1 MRRHEFVYTF
11 IFAVAASSFFV
22 CSAVS
27 PAAADDVTFGK
38 SSESVDSPSQTVID
52 LRRNLLNP
60 EVEALFFHS
69 MNEIFETR
77 NVAAGTSKWRLSRS
91 NGVLPDYEFGG
102 ESFEYADF
110 AERTKTNAFLV
121 IRDGKIAFE
130 DYRNYTSETERFSS
144 FSMAKSIVSILIGAA
159 IDKGFISS
167 VDDVVEAYVPEL
179 KGTGYEGVSLRHVL
193 QMRSGVDYEERY
205 DFGEK
210 PSLAAQIHEMAIVQN
225 EERFTDRAQG
235 LTRKTE
241 PGTQFN
247 YATMDTAVLG
257 RVLESAVDKP
267 LAEITSEWLWRPAG
281 MERDGYWIADG
292 PDGIGRALAGMGFN
306 ATLRDYGRIG
316 QMMLNEGKA
325 RGRTIISED
334 WVLESTSIKPF
345 SADQAEEAGGYGY
358 QWWKLDTLPGAFAA
372 VGLAGQYIYVHPAS
386 STVIVKLSYYPIEKS
401 DTLTR
406 ESMTFFEAI
415 ASSDLQ

>member
-1 MRRHEFVYTF
+1 MFNLEFGR
-11 IFAVAASSFFV
+11 SFLLALSAGSVFV
-22 CSAVS
+22 CNSVSSA
-27 PAAADDVTFGK
+27 AAADVALAQPSDNIDGP
-38 SSESVDSPSQTVID
+38 SPTIID

-77 NVAAGTSKWRLSRS
+77 NVEAGESTWGFSRS
-91 NGVLPDYEFGG
+91 NGMLPSYEIDGEFFDY
-102 ESFEYADF
+102 AAF

-121 IRDGKIAFE
+121 IRNGKIVFE

-159 IDKGFISS
+159 VDKGFIKS
-167 VDDVVEAYVPEL
+167 VDDVVETYVPEL
-179 KGTGYEGVSLRHVL
+179 RGTGYEGVSLRNVL
-193 QMRSGVDYEERY
+193 QMRSGVDYDERY
-205 DFGEK
+205 DFGEE

-225 EERFTDRAQG
+225 KERFTDRAQG

-241 PGTQFN
+241 PGAEFN

-257 RVLESAVDKP
+257 RVLESAVNKS

-292 PDGIGRALAGMGFN
+292 PEGVGRALAGMGFN

-316 QMMLNEGKA
+316 QMMLNEGRA
-325 RGRTIISED
+325 HGRRVISKN
-334 WVLESTSIKPF
+334 WVRESTAIKPF
-345 SADQAEEAGGYGY
+345 SSDQAEGVGGYGY
-358 QWWKLDTLPGAFAA
+358 QWWKLDTLPGAYAA
-372 VGLAGQYIYVHPAS
+372 VGLGGQYIYVHPAS
-386 STVIVKLSYYPIEKS
+386 NTVIVKLSYYPIKDS
-401 DTLTR
+401 ATLTK
-406 ESMTFFEAI
+406 ETMSFFEAV
-415 ASSDLQ
+415 AQSDLH